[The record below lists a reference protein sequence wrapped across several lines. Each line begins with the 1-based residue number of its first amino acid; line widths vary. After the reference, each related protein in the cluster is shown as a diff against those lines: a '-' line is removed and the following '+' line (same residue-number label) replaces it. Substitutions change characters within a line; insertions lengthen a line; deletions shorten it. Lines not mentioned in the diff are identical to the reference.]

1 MSELRQKQKFCSK
14 ENNSKTGLKQYQE
27 EYPDIPKL
35 LLLHIDAELRGVQY
49 TKKLLERAKEVKAY
63 SGHGE
68 EKSPA
73 ILLRDGTPI
82 EQFVGRESLSLDGCN
97 PYTIDIV
104 DDKITILD
112 GDETIEEGDF
122 LPEPEFY
129 GKKTSSGKPMEKV
142 GGLIEDALTFHP
154 YGHCH
159 FWDDGNGCKYC
170 SIPIGRVKSH
180 DGVVQ
185 TDLQDCYET
194 TKEAL
199 KEKGRWQLFHLSS
212 GSDPGGETPYDN
224 EVNRVI
230 NLIKAIGRNF
240 KTPFPVRLV
249 SSAFSEEQQIKLVE
263 SGAAIGYEP
272 HLEVWDEKLF
282 NWICPGKSK
291 WLGRDYWINSALK
304 AVDIFGE
311 GKVNTQFVGGA
322 EMAQPYGFK
331 TIDEALK
338 STLEGAEFFAR
349 HGVSTSANVYHVGKN
364 SVFYAQKQ
372 KSPGIEYHVRL
383 ARGLHDLRKT
393 YGIKSD
399 WNEHH
404 ADTRLNRLDY

>member
-1 MSELRQKQKFCSK
+1 MSKSK
-14 ENNSKTGLKQYQE
+14 LKPKLEQYQE
-27 EYPDIPKL
+27 EYPDIPKFIL
-35 LLLHIDAELRGVQY
+35 LNIDASLRGVKY
-49 TKKLLERAKEVKAY
+49 TKKVVERAKEVKAQF
-63 SGHGE
+63 GHVE
-68 EKSPA
+68 EENRPS
-73 ILLRDGTPI
+73 ILLRDGTP
-82 EQFVGRESLSLDGCN
+82 FAGGGGRANSSPDGGN
-97 PYTIDIV
+97 PYTVDIV

-112 GDETIEEGDF
+112 GEEPIEEGEF

-129 GKKTSSGKPMEKV
+129 GKKTSNGTPMEKV
-142 GGLIEDALTFHP
+142 AQSIDEDALVFHP
-154 YGHCH
+154 YGYCH
-159 FWDDGNGCKYC
+159 FWDTGEGCRYC

-180 DGVVQ
+180 DGKVQ

-194 TKEAL
+194 TREAL
-199 KEKGRWQLFHLSS
+199 KELGRWQLFHLSS
-212 GSDPGGETPYDN
+212 GSDPGGKTPYDN

-230 NLIKAIGRNF
+230 NIIKAIGRNF

-249 SSAFSEEQQIKLVE
+249 SSAFSEEQQIKLAE

-282 NWICPGKSK
+282 KWICPGKAK
-291 WLGRDYWINSALK
+291 WLGRDYWINSTLK
-304 AVDIFGE
+304 AVEIFGE
-311 GKVNTQFVGGA
+311 GKVNTQFVGGV
-322 EMAQPYGFK
+322 ELAQPYGFK

-338 STLEGAEFFAR
+338 STLEGTEFFAK
-349 HGVSTSANVYHVGKN
+349 HGVSTSANIYHVGKN

-383 ARGLHDLRKT
+383 ARGLHDIRKT
-393 YGIKSD
+393 YGIKAD